1 MNNIKVIDDF
11 LPQEDAD
18 RIEQIFTGHEI
29 PYYFYPSIS
38 YGDNSDCFQ
47 FVHSLY
53 MPNQGAVSKYVE
65 VINPILQRLGAEIT
79 IRIKANLNPRT
90 HDHMQIGE
98 FHCDFAYLGITTAIY
113 YPNTNNGYTMFETG
127 KKVQSVKN
135 RLVKF
140 PVNIEHVGFSCT
152 DQQVRSVINFNYM
165 KSGVYGTV

>member
-1 MNNIKVIDDF
+1 
-11 LPQEDAD
+11 
-18 RIEQIFTGHEI
+18 
-29 PYYFYPSIS
+29 
-38 YGDNSDCFQ
+38 
-47 FVHSLY
+47 

-65 VINPILQRLGAEIT
+65 AVNPILQRLGAEIT

-90 HDHMQIGE
+90 HDHIQLGG
-98 FHCDFAYLGITTAIY
+98 FHCDFAYLGMTTAIY